1 MEKEYIKLADG
12 REVRRGPYI
21 DQGGFLSIEGKF
33 RVGIYALDPA
43 MLLYR
48 GGEKWGDSITI
59 LEVKIPANYHSVK
72 LPDVNILEKGLWTKD
87 LTTEVIRV
95 LRQSDKDKKAIGY
108 VIAKLTGKEKELILG
123 DGRRLVGDLEFSLH
137 SNSDTFVHDDLTVF
151 GNIKDQKMGEME
163 KTTLFTIKYL
173 YPFFWPGSDKRPTW
187 TKNRE
192 VWCKKLEFVVINYLH
207 LLVDFADA
215 PLNKQISEIA
225 RDLADKSEWA
235 VTCHSIFQKLIGL
248 SSKVREDDRIKQAV
262 ELIEE
267 VSHI

>member
-1 MEKEYIKLADG
+1 MEKKYIKLADG
-12 REVRRGPYI
+12 REVRRGPWI
-21 DQGGFLSIEGKF
+21 DQSGFLLTQEKF

-43 MLLYR
+43 TLVYR

-59 LEVKIPANYHSVK
+59 LEVKIRANYGSVK
-72 LPDVNILEKGLWTKD
+72 LPEINIFEKGLWTKD

-95 LRQSDKDKKAIGY
+95 LRQSDKDKKVIGY

-123 DGRRLVGDLEFSLH
+123 DGRRLLGDLEFSLH
-137 SNSDTFVHDDLTVF
+137 SNRDAIAHNDLTVF
-151 GNIKDQKMGEME
+151 GNIKDPKMGEME

-173 YPFFWPGSDKRPTW
+173 YLFLWPGSDKRPTW

-192 VWCKKLEFVVINYLH
+192 IWCKKLEFVVINYLH
-207 LLVDFADA
+207 LLVDFAVA
-215 PLNKQISEIA
+215 PMNKQISEIA

-235 VTCHSIFQKLIGL
+235 VVCHSVFQKLISL
-248 SSKVREDDRIKQAV
+248 SPEVREDERIRQAV

-267 VSHI
+267 ISHI